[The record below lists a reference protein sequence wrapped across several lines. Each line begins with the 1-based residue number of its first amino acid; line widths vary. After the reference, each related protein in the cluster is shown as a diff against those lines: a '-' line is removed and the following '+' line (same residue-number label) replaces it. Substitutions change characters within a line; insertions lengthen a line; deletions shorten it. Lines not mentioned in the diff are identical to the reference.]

1 MATADVVMKAILYR
15 EDGRLLA
22 LRRSKTA
29 PIRPLEWDL
38 PGGELELGEDAN
50 EGILREIKEETALPV
65 EDLQPLHIISRMT
78 KSGKFGLTICYTAR
92 SLSHDVALSF
102 EHDQFR
108 WIPPEEFQTLP
119 SSPRL
124 QKFVERFAAKIR
136 QK

>member
-65 EDLQPLHIISRMT
+65 EDLQPLHIISRMRFKET
-78 KSGKFGLTICYTAR
+78 K
-92 SLSHDVALSF
+92 
-102 EHDQFR
+102 
-108 WIPPEEFQTLP
+108 
-119 SSPRL
+119 
-124 QKFVERFAAKIR
+124 
-136 QK
+136 